1 VEREEA
7 PGHIQPLKLVP
18 KGEKANCERFDIM
31 LYNFIAAAV
40 PRPGAMLTAIE
51 VTSSSGNCIQWNL
64 DLLFFKGMEKQNDE
78 CGKTINPGNYYT
90 L

>member
-1 VEREEA
+1 VGREEG

-40 PRPGAMLTAIE
+40 QRPGDMLTPTGVI
-51 VTSSSGNCIQWNL
+51 S
-64 DLLFFKGMEKQNDE
+64 
-78 CGKTINPGNYYT
+78 
-90 L
+90 